1 MMTRTGDRLPLQ
13 LASDPFGRLVATLP
27 DGRTISGL
35 QPTRCFPL
43 TAPHENISLC
53 DERGHEVFCVERVE
67 DLDEASRQLL
77 QRELGRQEFI
87 PIVTRVV
94 SISPTSPRSAWEVET
109 DRGPAR
115 FIIPGED
122 SIRRVEPSGA
132 MVTDDHGVRYLLPD
146 MEALDTRSRKLL
158 RRYL

>member
-1 MMTRTGDRLPLQ
+1 
-13 LASDPFGRLVATLP
+13 
-27 DGRTISGL
+27 
-35 QPTRCFPL
+35 
-43 TAPHENISLC
+43 
-53 DERGHEVFCVERVE
+53 
-67 DLDEASRQLL
+67 
-77 QRELGRQEFI
+77 
-87 PIVTRVV
+87 VTSVV

-132 MVTDDHGVRYLLPD
+132 MVTDDHGVRYLLPNLEVMD
-146 MEALDTRSRKLL
+146 NRSRKLL